1 MKIVVLDGYV
11 LNPGDISWAGFEEL
25 GEVTVYDRSEP
36 ELVVERIGDAEVIL
50 TNKTVIDRE
59 VIEKCP
65 CLKYIGVNA
74 TGYNVVDV
82 AAAKEVGIVV
92 TNVPAYGT
100 DAVAQFTFALMLELC
115 NKVGL
120 HSRSV
125 ASGDWIRTKD
135 FSYNLAPLIDI
146 KGKTLGIIGYG
157 SIGSRVAQIAMAF
170 GMNVLVNSRTEKP
183 LPDVSP
189 VSDSHINWADRETVF
204 KESDIIT
211 LHCPLFPETEN
222 IINKESIAM
231 MKDGAMLINTAR
243 GGLIVEQDL
252 ADALNQGKLAGAA
265 LDVVG
270 REPMAADS
278 PLISAKNIVITPH
291 IAWASVEARER
302 LMGIAVENLKAYLA
316 GKPCN
321 VVN

>member
-11 LNPGDISWAGFEEL
+11 LNPGDISWAGFEEI

-36 ELVVERIGDAEVIL
+36 ETVVERIGDAEIIL
-50 TNKTVIDRE
+50 TNKTVIDRG
-59 VIEKCP
+59 VIEKCHG
-65 CLKYIGVNA
+65 LKYIGVNA

-82 AAAKEVGIVV
+82 AAAKEAGIVV
-92 TNVPAYGT
+92 TNVPEYGT

-146 KGKTLGIIGYG
+146 RGKTLGIIGFG

-183 LPDVSP
+183 LPETPYISG
-189 VSDSHINWADRETVF
+189 STISWADRETVLA
-204 KESDIIT
+204 EADIIT
-211 LHCPLFPETEN
+211 LHCPLFPETARL
-222 IINKESIAM
+222 INRESIAM

-243 GGLIVEQDL
+243 GGLIAEQDL
-252 ADALNQGKLAGAA
+252 ADALNSGKLAGAA
-265 LDVVG
+265 LDVVDK
-270 REPMAADS
+270 EPMAADN
-278 PLISAKNIVITPH
+278 PLISAKNVIITPH

-316 GKPCN
+316 GNPCN

>member
-11 LNPGDISWAGFEEL
+11 LNPGDISWAGFEEI

-36 ELVVERIGDAEVIL
+36 ETVVERIGDAEIIL
-50 TNKTVIDRE
+50 TNKTVIDRG
-59 VIEKCP
+59 VIEKCHG
-65 CLKYIGVNA
+65 LKYIGVNA

-82 AAAKEVGIVV
+82 AAAKEAGIVV

-125 ASGDWIRTKD
+125 ASGDWIKTKD

-146 KGKTLGIIGYG
+146 RGKTLGIIGFG
-157 SIGSRVAQIAMAF
+157 SIGSRVAQIATAF

-183 LPDVSP
+183 LPEAPYISG
-189 VSDSHINWADRETVF
+189 SRISWADRETVL
-204 KESDIIT
+204 KEADIIT
-211 LHCPLFPETEN
+211 LHCPLFPETERL
-222 IINKESIAM
+222 INRESIAV

-243 GGLIVEQDL
+243 GGLIAEQDL
-252 ADALNQGKLAGAA
+252 ADALNSGKLAGAA
-265 LDVVG
+265 LDVVDK
-270 REPMAADS
+270 EPMAADN
-278 PLISAKNIVITPH
+278 PLISAKNVIITPH

-316 GKPCN
+316 GNPCN

>member
-36 ELVVERIGDAEVIL
+36 TLVVERIGDAEVIL

-82 AAAKEVGIVV
+82 AAAKEAGIVV

-170 GMNVLVNSRTEKP
+170 GMNVLVNSRTVKP

-189 VSDSHINWADRETVF
+189 IRDSRISWADRETVLR
-204 KESDIIT
+204 ESDIIT

-270 REPMAADS
+270 REPMEADN

-321 VVN
+321 VVD

>member
-11 LNPGDISWAGFEEL
+11 LNPGDISWAGFEEI

-36 ELVVERIGDAEVIL
+36 ETVVERIGDAEVIL
-50 TNKTVIDRE
+50 TNKTVIDRG
-59 VIEKCP
+59 VIEKCHG
-65 CLKYIGVNA
+65 LKYIGVNA

-82 AAAKEVGIVV
+82 AAAKEAGIVV

-125 ASGDWIRTKD
+125 ASGDWIRTED

-146 KGKTLGIIGYG
+146 KGKTLGIIGFG

-183 LPDVSP
+183 LPEVPYISG
-189 VSDSHINWADRETVF
+189 SRISWADRETVL
-204 KESDIIT
+204 KEADIIT
-211 LHCPLFPETEN
+211 LHCPLFPETERL
-222 IINKESIAM
+222 INRESIAM

-243 GGLIVEQDL
+243 GGLIAEQDL
-252 ADALNQGKLAGAA
+252 ADALNSGKLAGAA
-265 LDVVG
+265 LDVVDK
-270 REPMAADS
+270 EPMAADN
-278 PLISAKNIVITPH
+278 PLISAKNVIITPH

-316 GKPCN
+316 GNPCN
-321 VVN
+321 VVS

>member
-11 LNPGDISWAGFEEL
+11 LNPGDISWAGFGEI

-36 ELVVERIGDAEVIL
+36 ETVVERIGDAEIIL
-50 TNKTVIDRE
+50 TNKTVIDRG
-59 VIEKCP
+59 VIEKCHG
-65 CLKYIGVNA
+65 LKYIGVNA

-82 AAAKEVGIVV
+82 AAAKEAGIVV

-146 KGKTLGIIGYG
+146 KGKTFGIIGFG

-170 GMNVLVNSRTEKP
+170 GMNVLVNSRTKKP
-183 LPDVSP
+183 LPETPYISG
-189 VSDSHINWADRETVF
+189 SRISWADRETVL
-204 KESDIIT
+204 KKADIIT
-211 LHCPLFPETEN
+211 LHCPLFPETERL
-222 IINKESIAM
+222 INRESIAM
-231 MKDGAMLINTAR
+231 MKDGAMLLNTAR
-243 GGLIVEQDL
+243 GGLIAEQDL
-252 ADALNQGKLAGAA
+252 ADALNSGKLAGAA
-265 LDVVG
+265 LDVVDK
-270 REPMAADS
+270 EPMAADN
-278 PLISAKNIVITPH
+278 PLISAKNVIITPH

-316 GKPCN
+316 GNPCN
-321 VVN
+321 VVS

>member
-1 MKIVVLDGYV
+1 MKIIVLDGYV

-50 TNKTVIDRE
+50 TNKTVIDKA

-65 CLKYIGVNA
+65 CLKYVGVNA

-82 AAAKEVGIVV
+82 TAAKEAGIVV
-92 TNVPAYGT
+92 TNVPEYGT

-125 ASGDWIRTKD
+125 ASGDWIKTKD

-183 LPDVSP
+183 LPAVSAI
-189 VSDSHINWADRETVF
+189 SGSHISWADRKTVF

-211 LHCPLFPETEN
+211 LHCPLFPETEK
-222 IINKESIAM
+222 IINKESIVM

-243 GGLIVEQDL
+243 GGLIQEQDL
-252 ADALNQGKLAGAA
+252 ADALNQEKLAGAA
-265 LDVVG
+265 LDVIG
-270 REPMAADS
+270 SEPMAADN
-278 PLISAKNIVITPH
+278 PLLSAKNIIITPH

-316 GKPCN
+316 GEPCN

>member
-11 LNPGDISWAGFEEL
+11 LNPGDISWAGFEEI

-36 ELVVERIGDAEVIL
+36 ETVVERIGDAEIIL
-50 TNKTVIDRE
+50 TNKTVIDRG
-59 VIEKCP
+59 VIEKCHG
-65 CLKYIGVNA
+65 LKYIGVNA

-82 AAAKEVGIVV
+82 AAAKEAGIVV

-125 ASGDWIRTKD
+125 ASGDWIKTKD

-146 KGKTLGIIGYG
+146 RGKTLGIIGFG

-183 LPDVSP
+183 LPEAPYISG
-189 VSDSHINWADRETVF
+189 SRISWADRETVL
-204 KESDIIT
+204 KEADIIT
-211 LHCPLFPETEN
+211 LHCPLFPETERL
-222 IINKESIAM
+222 INRESIAV

-243 GGLIVEQDL
+243 GGLIAEQDL
-252 ADALNQGKLAGAA
+252 ADALNSGKLAGAA
-265 LDVVG
+265 LDVVDK
-270 REPMAADS
+270 EPMAADN
-278 PLISAKNIVITPH
+278 PLISAKNVIITPH

-316 GKPCN
+316 GNPCN

>member
-11 LNPGDISWAGFEEL
+11 LNPGDISWAGFEEI

-36 ELVVERIGDAEVIL
+36 ETVVERIGDAEVIL
-50 TNKTVIDRE
+50 TNKTVIDRA
-59 VIEKCP
+59 VIEKCHG
-65 CLKYIGVNA
+65 LKYIGVNA

-82 AAAKEVGIVV
+82 AAAGEAGIVV

-125 ASGDWIRTKD
+125 AAGDWIRTKD

-146 KGKTLGIIGYG
+146 RGKTLGIIGFG

-170 GMNVLVNSRTEKP
+170 GMNVLVNSRTKKP
-183 LPDVSP
+183 LPETPYISG
-189 VSDSHINWADRETVF
+189 SRISWADRETVL
-204 KESDIIT
+204 KEADIIT
-211 LHCPLFPETEN
+211 LHCPLFPETERL
-222 IINKESIAM
+222 INRESIAM

-243 GGLIVEQDL
+243 GGLIAEQDL
-252 ADALNQGKLAGAA
+252 ADALNSGKLAGAA
-265 LDVVG
+265 LDVVDK
-270 REPMAADS
+270 EPMVADN
-278 PLISAKNIVITPH
+278 PLISAKNVIITPH

-316 GKPCN
+316 GNPCN
-321 VVN
+321 VVS

>member
-11 LNPGDISWAGFEEL
+11 LNPGDISWAGFKEI

-36 ELVVERIGDAEVIL
+36 ETVVERIGDAEVIL
-50 TNKTVIDRE
+50 TNKTVIDRG
-59 VIEKCP
+59 VIEKCHG
-65 CLKYIGVNA
+65 LKYIGVNA

-82 AAAKEVGIVV
+82 AAAREAGIVV

-125 ASGDWIRTKD
+125 ASGDWIRTED

-146 KGKTLGIIGYG
+146 KGKTLGIIGFG

-183 LPDVSP
+183 LLETSYISGSRICWV
-189 VSDSHINWADRETVF
+189 DRETVL
-204 KESDIIT
+204 KEADIIT
-211 LHCPLFPETEN
+211 LHCPLFPETERL
-222 IINKESIAM
+222 INRESIAM

-243 GGLIVEQDL
+243 GGLIAEQDL
-252 ADALNQGKLAGAA
+252 ADALNSGKLAGAA
-265 LDVVG
+265 LDVVDK
-270 REPMAADS
+270 EPMAADN
-278 PLISAKNIVITPH
+278 PLISAKNVIITPH

-302 LMGIAVENLKAYLA
+302 LIGIAVENLKAYLA
-316 GKPCN
+316 GNPCN
-321 VVN
+321 VVS

>member
-36 ELVVERIGDAEVIL
+36 TLVVERIGDAEVIL

-82 AAAKEVGIVV
+82 AAAKEAGIVV

-189 VSDSHINWADRETVF
+189 IRDSRISWADRETVLR
-204 KESDIIT
+204 ESDIIT

-222 IINKESIAM
+222 MINKESIAM

-270 REPMAADS
+270 REPMEADN

-321 VVN
+321 VVD

>member
-11 LNPGDISWAGFEEL
+11 LNPGDISWAGFEEI

-36 ELVVERIGDAEVIL
+36 ETVVERIGDAEIIL
-50 TNKTVIDRE
+50 TNKTVIDRA
-59 VIEKCP
+59 VIEKCHG
-65 CLKYIGVNA
+65 LKYIGVNA

-82 AAAKEVGIVV
+82 AAAKEAGIVV

-125 ASGDWIRTKD
+125 ASGDWIRAKD

-146 KGKTLGIIGYG
+146 KGKTLGIIGFG

-183 LPDVSP
+183 LPETPYISG
-189 VSDSHINWADRETVF
+189 SRISWADRETVL
-204 KESDIIT
+204 KEADIIT
-211 LHCPLFPETEN
+211 LHCPLFPETERL
-222 IINKESIAM
+222 INRESIAM

-243 GGLIVEQDL
+243 GGLIAEQDL
-252 ADALNQGKLAGAA
+252 ADALNSGKLAGAA
-265 LDVVG
+265 LDVVDK
-270 REPMAADS
+270 EPMAADN
-278 PLISAKNIVITPH
+278 PLISAKNVIITPH

-316 GKPCN
+316 GNPCN
-321 VVN
+321 VVS

>member
-11 LNPGDISWAGFEEL
+11 LNPGDISWAGFKEI

-36 ELVVERIGDAEVIL
+36 ETVVERIGDAEVIL
-50 TNKTVIDRE
+50 TNKTVIDRG
-59 VIEKCP
+59 VIEKCHG
-65 CLKYIGVNA
+65 LKYIGVNA

-82 AAAKEVGIVV
+82 AAAREAGIVV

-125 ASGDWIRTKD
+125 ASGDWIRTED

-146 KGKTLGIIGYG
+146 KGKTLGIIGFG

-183 LPDVSP
+183 LPEVPYISG
-189 VSDSHINWADRETVF
+189 SRISWADRETVL
-204 KESDIIT
+204 KEADIIT
-211 LHCPLFPETEN
+211 LHCPLFPETERL
-222 IINKESIAM
+222 INRESIAM

-243 GGLIVEQDL
+243 GGLIAEQDL
-252 ADALNQGKLAGAA
+252 ADALNSGKLAGAA
-265 LDVVG
+265 LDVVDK
-270 REPMAADS
+270 EPMAADN
-278 PLISAKNIVITPH
+278 PLISAKNVIITPH

-316 GKPCN
+316 GNPCN
-321 VVN
+321 VVS